1 MHHLPPFVPRFG
13 TGLVLALVVAWAAAD
28 VVSAKGPDF
37 YGPLRI
43 RLVGSD
49 GTRAFDASSDAER
62 DPAYQLTQQVV
73 QAVAAPSAGPAPAD
87 AGAFYEVVFE
97 QPRDAIVR
105 FPWYGMPVARFFYHP
120 GRGTGP
126 PHLRVVVARESQ
138 PAHETWEQVAPGTSN
153 LLARHAT
160 GLAPIQENRAAGT
173 TAQGTP
179 SWLLSMVLFL
189 IGAGLLFAMARR
201 RRSATTG

>member
-1 MHHLPPFVPRFG
+1 MQHLAPFVRRFG
-13 TGLVLALVVAWAAAD
+13 SGLILALVVALAAGD

-49 GTRAFDASSDAER
+49 GTRTFDASANGEGE
-62 DPAYQLTQQVV
+62 PAYQLTQQVV
-73 QAVAAPSAGPAPAD
+73 QAVAAPSAGPAPED

-120 GRGTGP
+120 GRGTGA

-138 PAHETWEQVAPGTSN
+138 QAHETWEQVAPGTSD

-160 GLAPIQENRAAGT
+160 GLAPIQGTRAGAT
-173 TAQGTP
+173 TAQATP

-201 RRSATTG
+201 RRRATAG